1 MSLLPAGLSTNKIKS
16 YCVFNAVQPFDT
28 CRRYSPP
35 CTPDNVVD
43 DGFFICEG
51 HMLPLKLEKMVLPIN
66 DADGNT
72 FNRTIAKSLVSH
84 THVGN
89 ERILVPTK
97 NNYQTVLRLNNLS
110 YAEQLVWHMIYENE
124 AEQQRV
130 CKLLEANER
139 FETETYA
146 IAEAIYSKT
155 SQILSMTNPRR
166 YCSRV
171 DSNSERVWGSADEN
185 NTAGV
190 TFVSMPPFMQNF
202 INKAVAPEKMR
213 IENDTLLIR
222 DCPTCHIRENGLV
235 ADVILYNPVMPKYS
249 NRINQNVLQIENVL
263 KFKGNARALQN
274 VLRRYEPYPIVVP
287 LFLGEQIVTTVK
299 TLPPAK
305 TFQLADLMN
314 NVTVPVSGEIG
325 TPASVAV

>member
-1 MSLLPAGLSTNKIKS
+1 MSLLPAGSTTNKVKS

-28 CRRYSPP
+28 CRRYSVP
-35 CTPDNVVD
+35 CTPDNVID

-84 THVGN
+84 THVGD

-97 NNYQTVLRLNNLS
+97 NNYQTVLRINNLS

-124 AEQQRV
+124 KEQQRV
-130 CKLLEANER
+130 CKLLETNER
-139 FETETYA
+139 FEIETYA
-146 IAEAIYSKT
+146 IAETIYSKT
-155 SQILSMTNPRR
+155 SQILAMTNPKR

-171 DSNSERVWGSADEN
+171 DSNTERVWGTADEN
-185 NTAGV
+185 NLAGII
-190 TFVSMPPFMQNF
+190 FLDMPPFMQNF

-222 DCPTCHIRENGLV
+222 ECPTCHIRETGLV
-235 ADVILYNPVMPKYS
+235 ADVVLYNPVVPKYS

-263 KFKGNARALQN
+263 KFKGNARALQY
-274 VLRRYEPYPIVVP
+274 VLRRYEPYPVVVP

-305 TFQLADLMN
+305 SFQLTDLTGN
-314 NVTVPVSGEIG
+314 
-325 TPASVAV
+325 ASAPLPSETSSPRST